1 MGGPRIKHQQ
11 TPPVAY
17 LTCLLPAT
25 CHASKSRPA
34 QAKPYRSQP
43 VPSHVNNNEQRT
55 HHHHLLLLFLLLH
68 ATIRN
73 RAGRSRRGRERQP
86 SSVNQT
92 CSAYRCSPHASS
104 LVLLSPL
111 APPPPAPPPPSLV
124 PPLFFPS
131 DPQSVLLCQSH
142 TSSSIVRFTIP
153 SSSRS
158 TDARLLVCF
167 FASTGSCADLPFT
180 RAVGQLRYPSATHR
194 PLNFPTPSPAPR
206 GYTITRRLSTRE
218 YGSQIRR
225 TSRDRVLSVRVARV

>member
-111 APPPPAPPPPSLV
+111 APPPPAPPPRPPSSLLSSF
-124 PPLFFPS
+124 PPILSLFFSASPILPLLLSASPFQVVRDRRTPACLFASLPQPVRAPISHLPAPS
-131 DPQSVLLCQSH
+131 DNCD
-142 TSSSIVRFTIP
+142 I
-153 SSSRS
+153 
-158 TDARLLVCF
+158 
-167 FASTGSCADLPFT
+167 LP
-180 RAVGQLRYPSATHR
+180 RHIGR
-194 PLNFPTPSPAPR
+194 
-206 GYTITRRLSTRE
+206 
-218 YGSQIRR
+218 
-225 TSRDRVLSVRVARV
+225 